1 MDGKIESLLV
11 ERARTV
17 MPSAIREICK
27 LCEQPG
33 MRSLAGGWPDPQ
45 TFPVERITSIIN
57 DLLAG
62 EAGRCLQ
69 YATSEGLGGL
79 RQWLAG
85 WLKENDGLACS
96 TEELLIT
103 HGSAQG
109 MELAAKIFLEPGDVA
124 LVGLPTY
131 FGGTGACKTFGARV
145 VGVRV
150 DPQDGLDCDELAR
163 KVESEQCAGRRPK
176 LVYVIPDFDNPTG
189 SSMPAGNRKR
199 LVEIAEKYNLIIVE
213 DSPYRDLYFDR
224 PPPPPIKSFDR
235 QGRVIFLRSF
245 SKIFCPGFRLGLAL
259 GEAQIVRRMVIARQ
273 FEDCCTA
280 AFSQYVLE
288 QFCRR
293 GFLEE
298 QIRLNREFYR
308 RKRDLLLELLKQH
321 FPANVKWNRP
331 GGGFFIWVELPAGQ
345 DAEELLQKSLGR
357 RVAFV
362 SGAPFFVDGSGK
374 NTLRLS
380 YAQASEEEL
389 RQAAADLGAVLK
401 EMLQG

>member
-1 MDGKIESLLV
+1 MIGEIETLLA

-45 TFPVERITSIIN
+45 TFPVERIKAIIA
-57 DLLAG
+57 DLLDS
-62 EAGRCLQ
+62 EANRCLQ
-69 YATSEGLGGL
+69 YTTSEGLGGL

-85 WLKENDGLACS
+85 WLKENDGLVCS
-96 TEELLIT
+96 PDELLIT

-124 LVGLPTY
+124 FVGLPTY
-131 FGGTGACKTFGARV
+131 FGGTGACKTFGAKL

-150 DPQDGLDCDELAR
+150 DPRDGLDGDELEK
-163 KVESEQCAGRRPK
+163 KVESEQRAGRRPK

-189 SSMPAGNRKR
+189 SCMPVESRKR

-213 DSPYRDLYFDR
+213 DSPYRDLYFDQ

-259 GEAQIVRRMVIARQ
+259 GNAKIIRRMVIARQ

-288 QFCRR
+288 LFCRR
-293 GFLEE
+293 GYLEE

-308 RKRDLLLELLKQH
+308 RKRDLLLDLLERH
-321 FPANVKWNRP
+321 FPASVKWNRP
-331 GGGFFIWVELPAGQ
+331 GGGFFIWVELPKDK
-345 DAEELLQKSLGR
+345 DAEELLQKSLAR
-357 RVAFV
+357 QVAFV
-362 SGAPFFVDGSGK
+362 TGAPFFVDGSGR

-380 YAQASEEEL
+380 YAQASENEL
-389 RQAAADLGAVLK
+389 RQATVELGAVLK
-401 EMLQG
+401 DI